1 MTVALPDLNERALS
15 FSWVEIALRSMIEAG
30 FSEEE
35 SLTPE
40 GLLLQELRILDDI
53 SIRYRGIQGTP
64 SRSLATE
71 MGLDNSNRYG
81 IVDDMGE
88 QAAFRA
94 AGLPFITTANLLTLT
109 ACTKLERPLLA
120 ATPVALLAALRTRGE
135 TMLAA
140 ATGEARRSLEQGPRS
155 LEVFSAALEAH
166 LVALETMPPAVQLI
180 LDEIDRKAAEAQL
193 LGQADTPATS
203 ATDYQKRPN
212 SSTTEDASP
221 SKKLR
226 GLALGPTEIKEQRG
240 APEERPNGDSGEP
253 PATAA
258 KLRAAATA
266 AAATAAAAKAQK
278 PPQRAPSRPT
288 AAALIVPASPTSP
301 VPIAPA
307 DSTAANSTATTTAEE
322 SAVQTAAAS
331 AAAPH
336 PDV

>member
-1 MTVALPDLNERALS
+1 
-15 FSWVEIALRSMIEAG
+15 
-30 FSEEE
+30 
-35 SLTPE
+35 
-40 GLLLQELRILDDI
+40 
-53 SIRYRGIQGTP
+53 
-64 SRSLATE
+64 
-71 MGLDNSNRYG
+71 MGLDNSNRFG

-109 ACTKLERPLLA
+109 ACTKLARPLLA
-120 ATPVALLAALRTRGE
+120 ATTEELLATLRTRGE
-135 TMLAA
+135 MMLVAEE
-140 ATGEARRSLEQGPRS
+140 GRKRRRREQGLPS
-155 LEVFSAALEAH
+155 IEDASAALD
-166 LVALETMPPAVQLI
+166 LVALETTPPAVQLT
-180 LDEIDRKAAEAQL
+180 LDELDLKSAEVQ
-193 LGQADTPATS
+193 
-203 ATDYQKRPN
+203 QKRPN
-212 SSTTEDASP
+212 SPTTEDDDASP

-226 GLALGPTEIKEQRG
+226 GLALGLTEPKEQRG
-240 APEERPNGDSGEP
+240 ASDNGDRGEP

-307 DSTAANSTATTTAEE
+307 DSTADSTATTTAVE
-322 SAVQTAAAS
+322 SAAQTAAAL

>member
-1 MTVALPDLNERALS
+1 M
-15 FSWVEIALRSMIEAG
+15 
-30 FSEEE
+30 
-35 SLTPE
+35 
-40 GLLLQELRILDDI
+40 
-53 SIRYRGIQGTP
+53 
-64 SRSLATE
+64 
-71 MGLDNSNRYG
+71 
-81 IVDDMGE
+81 
-88 QAAFRA
+88 
-94 AGLPFITTANLLTLT
+94 
-109 ACTKLERPLLA
+109 
-120 ATPVALLAALRTRGE
+120 
-135 TMLAA
+135 MLVA
-140 ATGEARRSLEQGPRS
+140 ATGESRRSLEQGPRS
-155 LEVFSAALEAH
+155 LEDVSAALEAH

-212 SSTTEDASP
+212 SSTEDASP

-226 GLALGPTEIKEQRG
+226 GLALGPTEIKEQR
-240 APEERPNGDSGEP
+240 AASEERPNGDSGEP

-278 PPQRAPSRPT
+278 PPQRAPRT
-288 AAALIVPASPTSP
+288 VAALIVPASPTSP

-307 DSTAANSTATTTAEE
+307 DSTADSTATTTAVE
-322 SAVQTAAAS
+322 SAAQTAAAL